1 MYSEEVP
8 KGDGSLHS
16 SNKSFKEFRL
26 KSFLQDANQSCHRV
40 IKRLSLGKNAI
51 VFKCIIDQ
59 HERDASR
66 IRYLTMRQ

>member
-1 MYSEEVP
+1 MGRCAP
-8 KGDGSLHS
+8 LTDKSL
-16 SNKSFKEFRL
+16 KEFL
-26 KSFLQDANQSCHRV
+26 LVEFLQDANQSCHRV

-66 IRYLTMRQ
+66 IRYFRYI